1 MKIHSNLTDKNSV
14 LKLEALLTEF
24 GQKGTLFAGGNRNTI
39 KNFDFEGRIIT
50 IKSFK
55 IPNLVNKIVY
65 KYFRKSKAQRSFEY
79 ASKLLKMNVGTPH
92 PIAYAEDDQ
101 LLFNKSYYACDL
113 LHFDLMYRDLV
124 EDPKYAGE
132 TEILTA
138 FTEFTHGLHEK
149 GIHFLDHSPGNTLI
163 VKEQQGYSFYLV
175 DLNRMEFKPMDYA
188 TRIKNFSR
196 LTPKKEMVVIMA
208 TEYAR
213 LAGYDVQKTIAD
225 MWSATEDFQ
234 QQFQR
239 KKHLKK
245 KLKFWKK

>member
-1 MKIHSNLTDKNSV
+1 MRIHSNLADKNSV
-14 LKLEALLTEF
+14 LKLEALISQF
-24 GQKGTLFAGGNRNTI
+24 GQKGTLFSEDRNTI
-39 KNFDFEGRIIT
+39 KNFDFEGRKIT

-65 KYFRKSKAQRSFEY
+65 RFFRKSKAQRSFEY
-79 ASKLLKMNVGTPH
+79 ASKLLEMNVGTPH
-92 PIAYAEDDQ
+92 PIAYAEDKR

-113 LHFDLMYRDLV
+113 LHCNLTYRDLV

-138 FTEFTHGLHEK
+138 FTQFTYSLHEK

-163 VKEQQGYSFYLV
+163 VEEKQGYGFYLV

-196 LTPKKEMVVIMA
+196 LTPKKGMVVIMA

-213 LAGYDVQKTIAD
+213 LAGYDVQKTIVD

-239 KKHLKK
+239 KKRLKK